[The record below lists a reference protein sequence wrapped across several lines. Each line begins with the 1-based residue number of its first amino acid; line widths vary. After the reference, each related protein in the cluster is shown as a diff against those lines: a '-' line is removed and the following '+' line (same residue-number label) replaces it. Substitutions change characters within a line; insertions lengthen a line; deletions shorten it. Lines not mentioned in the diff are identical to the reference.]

1 MNVTKSLLHITALLL
16 TSMAV
21 LSCSME
27 MEDGSLMESNGVND
41 SNSVMVNGIIA
52 DEDKTPLE
60 GICIQFEEFITVN
73 GEEVLFSST
82 TAHSDKTGMYTIYI
96 QGAETTMRCV
106 AKATDGNGIYQTQ
119 TKEIFVTW
127 DGPSFDKDS
136 KLFVVNDCNFIMKK

>member
-1 MNVTKSLLHITALLL
+1 MHKFKVPWASG
-16 TSMAV
+16 V
-21 LSCSME
+21 LSSSATIPFTITE
-27 MEDGSLMESNGVND
+27 FESL
-41 SNSVMVNGIIA
+41 
-52 DEDKTPLE
+52 TPFE